1 MDISF
6 LRYVQEHKRAAA
18 ARVREGAA
26 YAYGPELRTRNRLG
40 RVRPV
45 VLALELSLREF
56 HKSGQA
62 RLLEGA
68 VEVAQGRFALAAQLV
83 ADAAKALGLPPPRC
97 FISPTVGVHDAC
109 VFGTSDEALI
119 VLPAAF
125 VDHLTAA
132 ELLATV
138 GSALGRV
145 HNQHTPLLTAL
156 WVVRTGA
163 PAALR
168 WVGRPAAAVLSAW
181 ARGAD
186 ITADRAGL
194 LVTRNLRATAAALAK
209 RLGGG
214 RRLLADINVSDALAQ
229 LDSPRPHPEC
239 GLDAESWD
247 IWRVRVQALELF
259 SQTAFYK
266 GGGQSTPTNQG
277 SPSGP
282 ANPDIHSSHDSSPGE
297 PGGMTLAECNDRVGA
312 LLGTNL

>member
-1 MDISF
+1 MAFGSDVDISF

-45 VLALELSLREF
+45 VLALELGLREF
-56 HKSGQA
+56 QKAGRA

-68 VEVAQGRFALAAQLV
+68 VEVASGRFAAVDQLV
-83 ADAAKALGLPPPRC
+83 ADAAKALGLPPARC

-109 VFGTSDEALI
+109 VFGTSDEALVI
-119 VLPAAF
+119 LPAAF
-125 VDHLTAA
+125 VDHLSAA
-132 ELLATV
+132 ELSATV

-156 WVVRTGA
+156 WVLETGA

-168 WVGRPAAAVLSAW
+168 WVSRPAAMVLSAW
-181 ARGAD
+181 AQGAN

-194 LVTRNLRATAAALAK
+194 LVTRNLHATAGALAK

-214 RRLLADINVSDALAQ
+214 RRLLADIQVGDALAH
-229 LDSPRPHPEC
+229 LDSPRPHPES
-239 GLDAESWD
+239 GLDFEVWD
-247 IWRVRVQALELF
+247 QWRVRVQALELF

-266 GGGQSTPTNQG
+266 GGGKAPG
-277 SPSGP
+277 AVDLPSSE
-282 ANPDIHSSHDSSPGE
+282 AA
-297 PGGMTLAECNDRVGA
+297 MTLAECNDRVSA
-312 LLGTNL
+312 LLGASL